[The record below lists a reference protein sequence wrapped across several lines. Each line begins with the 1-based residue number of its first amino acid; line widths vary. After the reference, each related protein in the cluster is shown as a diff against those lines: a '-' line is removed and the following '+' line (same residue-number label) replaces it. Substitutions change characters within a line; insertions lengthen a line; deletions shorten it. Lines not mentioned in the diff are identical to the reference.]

1 MKRVLLGIVIG
12 VICCN
17 GVQTAFADSTSER
30 FLLLI
35 SLKQVLI
42 DRQIT
47 LVAEW

>member
-1 MKRVLLGIVIG
+1 MKRVLLGIVIALF
-12 VICCN
+12 VAT